1 MRLEIG
7 SGEYPA
13 AGYDV
18 HVDILAL
25 PAVAVVCAM
34 DRLPF
39 RDAAFEG
46 LRANHILEHQS
57 YELLDATV
65 DEWIR
70 VLAPGA
76 EVDIGVPDA
85 CCRASSWVS
94 GEISTAE
101 ANYWILGGHS
111 DRAAHQGRD
120 RRGVPRW
127 IYNAH
132 HALFDPASLRCLLA
146 GRGVADIV
154 ISPEDTCNMRAHG
167 RLPGGDSLASDGLWG
182 RPEPSVGPGA
192 AVPTT
197 AGRRR

>member
-7 SGEYPA
+7 SGESPA
-13 AGYDV
+13 DGYDI

-25 PAVAVVCAM
+25 PAVTVVCSM

-39 RDAAFEG
+39 RDGSFAA

-57 YELLDATV
+57 YELVEATAN
-65 DEWIR
+65 EWVR

-85 CCRASSWVS
+85 LCRAQSWVA
-94 GEISTAE
+94 GEITTAE

-111 DRAAHQGRD
+111 DRVAHRGNGRH
-120 RRGVPRW
+120 GVPLW

-132 HALFDPASLRCLLA
+132 HALFDPFSLRALLA
-146 GRGVADIV
+146 GCGVVGIEV
-154 ISPEDTCNMRAHG
+154 TPEDTCNMRAHG
-167 RLPGGDSLASDGLWG
+167 RLPCA
-182 RPEPSVGPGA
+182 EPA
-192 AVPTT
+192 Y
-197 AGRRR
+197 R